1 MKAWILLSTALWRYS
16 GHLQKHFGISA
27 HQFGVL
33 RQIQFFGPRSMSDL
47 GRLHPGH
54 LSGLTQLV
62 DRLVEKGWVL
72 RERSKKDRR
81 CIVLELTA
89 KAKRMLAREKPVG
102 PARVI
107 LGMDALAE
115 KDATALANAMDR
127 VVGSMLGER
136 GKELTE
142 HLDLALV
149 DEEMNR

>member
-1 MKAWILLSTALWRYS
+1 M
-16 GHLQKHFGISA
+16 
-27 HQFGVL
+27 
-33 RQIQFFGPRSMSDL
+33 
-47 GRLHPGH
+47 
-54 LSGLTQLV
+54 TQLV